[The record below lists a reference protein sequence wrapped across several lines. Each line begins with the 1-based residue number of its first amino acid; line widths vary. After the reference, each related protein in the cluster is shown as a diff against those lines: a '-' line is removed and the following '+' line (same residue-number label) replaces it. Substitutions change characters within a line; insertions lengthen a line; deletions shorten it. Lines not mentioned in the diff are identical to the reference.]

1 LEVQTGGKPGNGGLV
16 FHGFNGFIA
25 DLKLDDVVLS

>member
-1 LEVQTGGKPGNGGLV
+1 MQTLVSLNGGLI

-25 DLKLDDVVLS
+25 DLELDDVVLS